1 MNAKTAS
8 SPCRFFRRLYAG
20 LAFVVAALGASA
32 AGADFAEGYDAF
44 RAGDYAEAHALL
56 LPLAET
62 GDARAQ
68 GLVAA
73 MLREGLGVAPDLDGA
88 LAWYRRA
95 TQRPDPDRFA
105 LYQLG
110 VLYDRGDGV
119 EQDDAVAVDLYRR
132 AALRGVG
139 AAMLNLGVLVLN
151 GRGIDADPSSALGWF
166 LAALDAGHP
175 RAGSYVDQLGLSAGR
190 GPVAVG
196 QWQAVDYTASPE
208 HPSWR
213 VLPDVLPPFLGAR
226 LVMAPSR
233 FSFGRGGCARP
244 IFVSAA
250 SPEAAVPGHLVG
262 ARGAVEATGPAGAV
276 ICRQR
281 TVATLAGLA
290 DGRIAMSA
298 LGGFLLLDPV
308 PSERVA
314 AAQRLLAERGFAPGP
329 ADGIYGPR
337 TADATRRFQEQNGLS
352 ITGAISDEILAA
364 LSAGET
370 F

>member
-1 MNAKTAS
+1 MNAGTAS
-8 SPCRFFRRLYAG
+8 SPCRFFNQLCAG
-20 LAFVVAALGASA
+20 LAFIAAALA
-32 AGADFAEGYDAF
+32 APAADADFAEGYEAF
-44 RAGDYAEAHALL
+44 RVGDYAEAYALL

-62 GDARAQ
+62 DDARAQ
-68 GLVAA
+68 GLVAT
-73 MLREGLGVAPDLDGA
+73 MLREGLGVAPDPDGA
-88 LAWYRRA
+88 LVWYRRA

-119 EQDDAVAVDLYRR
+119 GQDDAAAADLYRR

-139 AAMLNLGVLVLN
+139 AAMLNLGVLAVN
-151 GRGIDADPSSALGWF
+151 GRGIDADPSAALNWF

-190 GPVAVG
+190 APAAVG
-196 QWQAVDYTASPE
+196 QWQAVDYAASPE

-226 LVMAPSR
+226 LVLAPGR

-244 IFVSAA
+244 IFVTAA
-250 SPEAAVPGHLVG
+250 SPQAAMPGRLVG
-262 ARGAVEATGPAGAV
+262 ARGAVGAIGSASAV
-276 ICRQR
+276 ICQQQ
-281 TVATLAGLA
+281 TVATVAGLA
-290 DGRIAMSA
+290 DGRVAMSA

-308 PSERVA
+308 PSERVGT
-314 AAQRLLAERGFAPGP
+314 AQRLLAEQGFAPGP
-329 ADGIYGPR
+329 VDGIYGPR
-337 TADATRRFQEQNGLS
+337 TADAARRFQEQNGLA
-352 ITGAISDEILAA
+352 ITGAISDEVLAA
-364 LSAGET
+364 LGADES